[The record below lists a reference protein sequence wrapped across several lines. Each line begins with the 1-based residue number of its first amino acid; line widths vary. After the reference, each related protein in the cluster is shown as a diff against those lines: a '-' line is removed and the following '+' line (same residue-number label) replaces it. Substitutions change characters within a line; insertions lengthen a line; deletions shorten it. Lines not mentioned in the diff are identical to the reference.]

1 MGEDLRFMV
10 ARLSYHGKQAFRL
23 GVPSSKIGCIFL
35 NRAPKIAAIRLNLN
49 NVMQGH
55 IDSHIQLIATPK
67 EALPCIMRRAM
78 DQ

>member
-1 MGEDLRFMV
+1 MV
-10 ARLSYHGKQAFRL
+10 TAFRNRGPCSRL
-23 GVPSSKIGCIFL
+23 KLTFL
-35 NRAPKIAAIRLNLN
+35 TRAPKIAAIRLNLN
-49 NVMQGH
+49 NVMQGR